1 MLKPSVREP
10 FVRGIVRSSLFNLAS
25 KAVLFCTFLVLA
37 YYFGTGEKTDV
48 YFFLYSTLWL
58 VVTIFSS
65 LHVAVIVPEAMRRRE
80 QEGEK
85 QGMQFFNYFFYIFLA
100 IAGIGLVLFY
110 IQPVTWVALIS
121 KFDFSILQG
130 YRSLILG
137 FLPLFPLI
145 IACQYLVDLLNAYRY
160 FTIPVL
166 TGLFNNVIAFV
177 LLFALH
183 SVLDIYAMLW
193 AAYIAYGINLLL
205 LLYLMRRDLSWRF
218 GFTRVSVGGVFRANF
233 GIGFLGN
240 VGNFLGKYA
249 ANYFCSGAD
258 AGLLTAYSYGQ
269 RTTNQ
274 PTEIITNQFSSV
286 AAIRFNELV
295 AQSNRAKLK
304 TVFHQSV
311 NMLLFILV
319 PVAVIFFFYAQDIIT
334 ILYQRGAFD
343 AEAAKQTAFFA
354 RYLGFL
360 IPLMGL
366 NTVVT
371 RLYNAG
377 QIIRFSTIYSLI
389 ANGIQVLLLW
399 FAYSRWGIWGL
410 PFALLAQNVLNV
422 LVAQIF
428 LRIFFKGIGYSRAL
442 VMLAGLTL
450 LCLGLVFGLRSLA
463 DLLPWHYLLKMGL
476 ACLLFAVM
484 YLGVNKVFK
493 INRDVSH
500 YLRKWIGL
508 K

>member
-1 MLKPSVREP
+1 
-10 FVRGIVRSSLFNLAS
+10 
-25 KAVLFCTFLVLA
+25 VLFCTFLVLA

-48 YFFLYSTLWL
+48 YFFLYGTLWL
-58 VVTIFSS
+58 AVSIFSS

-80 QEGEK
+80 QAGEK
-85 QGMQFFNYFFYIFLA
+85 QGRQFFNYFFYIFLA
-100 IAGIGLVLFY
+100 LAGLGLGAFY
-110 IQPVTWVALIS
+110 VKPVALVGLIS
-121 KFDFSILQG
+121 KFDASVLQS
-130 YRSLILG
+130 YRSMILW

-145 IACQYLVDLLNAYRY
+145 VACQYLVDVMNAYRY
-160 FTIPVL
+160 FTRPVL
-166 TGLFNNVIAFV
+166 TGLFNNVVAFV

-183 SVLDIYAMLW
+183 EVLDIYAMLW
-193 AAYIAYGINLLL
+193 AAYIGYGLNLLH
-205 LLYLMRRDLSWRF
+205 LLYLMRRNLAWNF
-218 GFTRVSVGGVFRANF
+218 AFKRVSLGRVFLSNLGVGF
-233 GIGFLGN
+233 IGN
-240 VGNFLGKYA
+240 IGNFLGKYA
-249 ANYFCSGAD
+249 ANYFGSGAD
-258 AGLLTAYSYGQ
+258 AGLLTAYNYGQ

-286 AAIRFNELV
+286 AAIRFNELM
-295 AQSNRAKLK
+295 AQTNRDKLK

-319 PVAVIFFFYAQDIIT
+319 PIAVLFFFYAQDVIQ
-334 ILYQRGAFD
+334 ILYQRGAFG
-343 AEAAKQTAFFA
+343 AEEVRQTAFFA

-366 NTVVT
+366 NTLVT

-410 PFALLAQNVLNV
+410 PFALLAQNILNV

-428 LRIFFKGIGYSRAL
+428 LRIFFRGIGYGRAL
-442 VMLAGLTL
+442 GMLAGLTA
-450 LCLGLVFGLRSLA
+450 LCTGLVFGLRSLL

-476 ACLLFAVM
+476 AFLLFGLL
-484 YLGVNKVFK
+484 YLGVNEAFK
-493 INRDVSH
+493 INRDVSL
-500 YLRKWIGL
+500 YIRKWTGL

>member
-1 MLKPSVREP
+1 MIKPSVKEH

-85 QGMQFFNYFFYIFLA
+85 QGRQFFNYFFFVFLA
-100 IAGIGLVLFY
+100 IAVLGLALFY
-110 IQPVTWVALIS
+110 IKPVGWVALIS
-121 KFDFSILQG
+121 KFDISVLEG

-145 IACQYLVDLLNAYRY
+145 IACQYLVDVLNAYRY

-166 TGLFNNVIAFV
+166 TGLFNNVVAFV

-193 AAYIAYGINLLL
+193 AAYIGYGINLLH

-218 GFTRVSVGGVFRANF
+218 VFKRVSLGSVFLSNF

-240 VGNFLGKYA
+240 IGNFLGKYA

-274 PTEIITNQFSSV
+274 PTEVITNQFSSV
-286 AAIRFNELV
+286 TAIRFNELV
-295 AQSNRAKLK
+295 AQGNRDKLRV
-304 TVFHQSV
+304 VFHQSV

-319 PVAVIFFFYAQDIIT
+319 PIAVIFFFYAQDIIK
-334 ILYQRGAFD
+334 ILYQRGAFG
-343 AEAAKQTAFFA
+343 AEAAQQTAFFA
-354 RYLGFL
+354 SYLGFL

-366 NTVVT
+366 NTLVT

-389 ANGIQVLLLW
+389 ANAIQVLLLW
-399 FAYSRWGIWGL
+399 LAYSRWGIWGL
-410 PFALLAQNVLNV
+410 PFALLAQNILNV
-422 LVAQIF
+422 LVAQVF
-428 LRIFFKGIGYSRAL
+428 LRIFFRGIGYSRAL
-442 VMLAGLTL
+442 GMLVGLTG
-450 LCLGLVFGLRSLA
+450 LCMGLVFGLRSLL

-476 ACLLFAVM
+476 ACLLFGLI
-484 YLGVNKVFK
+484 YLGINEVFK
-493 INRDVSH
+493 INRDVSL
-500 YLRKWIGL
+500 YVRRWTCIK
-508 K
+508 